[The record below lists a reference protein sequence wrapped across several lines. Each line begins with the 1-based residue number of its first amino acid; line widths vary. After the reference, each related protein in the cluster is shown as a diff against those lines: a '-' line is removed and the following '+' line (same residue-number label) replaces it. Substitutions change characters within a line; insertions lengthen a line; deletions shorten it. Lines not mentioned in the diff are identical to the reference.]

1 MKIIIRAFA
10 DYREIIGKE
19 VELVLPEGQTIGT
32 LLSDICERYPELR
45 RQMFARTGELKE
57 FINIFINGRNI
68 AFLDNMGTLL
78 VDGDVEV
85 GILPTGQVVG
95 VIEELP
101 TVADLIGRVM
111 AEAEAVLA
119 RLGAGE

>member
-1 MKIIIRAFA
+1 MKITIRAFA

-19 VELVLPEGQTIGT
+19 VELVLPEGTTIGA

-45 RQMFARTGELKE
+45 RQMFTRTGELKE

-78 VDGDVEV
+78 VDGDV
-85 GILPTGQVVG
+85 IALFP
-95 VIEELP
+95 P
-101 TVADLIGRVM
+101 VAG
-111 AEAEAVLA
+111 
-119 RLGAGE
+119 G

>member
-1 MKIIIRAFA
+1 MKITIRAFA

-19 VELVLPEGQTIGT
+19 VELVLPKGTTIGA

-45 RQMFARTGELKE
+45 RQMFAQTGELKE

-78 VDGDVEV
+78 VDGDV
-85 GILPTGQVVG
+85 IALFP
-95 VIEELP
+95 P
-101 TVADLIGRVM
+101 VAG
-111 AEAEAVLA
+111 
-119 RLGAGE
+119 G